1 MTSIITLKQWFDQL
15 LSSVEPTPMSDF
27 DFPVR
32 VGCVKMASPR
42 DARFSE
48 VLGVGMP
55 LIDAVFNR
63 TPFKVEHLSFVFPE
77 RYMSVHEQQGFMR
90 ALLQN
95 PSIENIKS
103 LDIITSSPLMVGDFK
118 KEQIAIITWHD
129 DYKYSG
135 NPQFHA

>member
-1 MTSIITLKQWFDQL
+1 
-15 LSSVEPTPMSDF
+15 MSNF

-32 VGCVKMASPR
+32 VGCVKMSSPR

-48 VLGVGMP
+48 VLTVGMP

-63 TPFKVEHLSFVFPE
+63 SPLPVEHLSFVFPE

-95 PSIENIKS
+95 PSINDIKS
-103 LDIITSSPLMVGDFK
+103 LDIITSSPLMISDFR
-118 KEQIAIITWHD
+118 KEQIAIITWQD

-135 NPQFHA
+135 NPHKHA